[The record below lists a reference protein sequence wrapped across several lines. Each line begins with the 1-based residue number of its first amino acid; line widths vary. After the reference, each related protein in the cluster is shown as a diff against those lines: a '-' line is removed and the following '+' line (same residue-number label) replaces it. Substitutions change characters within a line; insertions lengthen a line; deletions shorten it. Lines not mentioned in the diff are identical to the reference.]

1 MNHIKIAFFDI
12 DGTLVD
18 PATGC
23 ISPLTRQAL
32 AALKDKGIRLFVA
45 TGRPPASLPDLSA
58 LPFEGFLTTNGALC
72 YTRDETIFSAPI
84 PRESVDRLIQNAAAI
99 GRPVS
104 LALADRLIANGYDKD
119 LADYYALCALELTV
133 EEAFDEMCKDAVYQV
148 MLGCREED
156 HAAIIRG
163 VEGVKIA
170 ISWDRAIDVIPTFG
184 GKGAAIQ
191 KALAHYGLDRSQAI
205 AFGDSYNDI
214 DMLQAVGTGVAMGNA
229 AQALKDVA
237 DHVCAPVSQD
247 GIYHFC
253 RDRGLI

>member
-1 MNHIKIAFFDI
+1 MKHTQIAFFDI

-18 PATGC
+18 PATGS

-32 AALKDKGIRLFVA
+32 AALKGKGIRLFVA
-45 TGRPPASLPDLSA
+45 TGRPPASLPSMED

-72 YTRDETIFSAPI
+72 YTKSEIIFSSPI
-84 PRESVDRLIQNAAAI
+84 SRESVDKLIQNAAAI

-104 LALADRLIANGYDKD
+104 LALADRLIANGYDRD
-119 LADYYALCALELTV
+119 LADYYGLCGLQLTV
-133 EEAFDEMCKDAVYQV
+133 EENFDTLCRKDVYQV

-156 HAAIIRG
+156 HPAIVRG

-170 ISWDRAIDVIPTFG
+170 ISWDRAVDVIPTFG

-191 KALAHYGLDRSQAI
+191 KTLEHYHLTPDQAI

-229 AQALKDVA
+229 ADALKTVA
-237 DHVCAPVSQD
+237 DHICAPVSQD

-253 RDRGLI
+253 RETGLI